1 MQYRRSEATDIGL
14 NSKKGGLYFL
24 SVNFSSLKKEK
35 GALRLDLLSSVLPVL
50 LLSTN
55 LCLLGTFHIY
65 ASNSGEFVASF
76 QEMLVSGLVS
86 LWLILTLILLVPVL
100 LLKNPWGQTLR
111 LTFLFLGVV
120 TYTHGNLLV
129 WDVGVLD
136 GTPLDFTKSGRNLV
150 DLAIWLV
157 AAAIFLKWR
166 QVLLRQ
172 GWQVAILL
180 LVLQAAGAI
189 QLQWTKP
196 ASRIDGS
203 DTLPPELPIVSS
215 QGNVFHLVLDGFQ
228 ASIFESLLER
238 ENRLGADLPGFT
250 FFRDSTTSSPV
261 TYLSIPASLTGVPY
275 RFDTTISHYHEQAL
289 NGQNIYSELAEK
301 GYSIDIATPVWWNP
315 PRSFYSSYFRV
326 PAPYSFGSE
335 ATRTSVAKLLDV
347 SLFRQTPHFLKPL
360 VYRSGNWWLSSL
372 LNGAGT
378 QFEHFAHNSFLLDL
392 TDQLTVID
400 GSPRYKFIH
409 LVTPHAPLVTREDC
423 SFIGHE
429 VEYTFEN
436 TAAQSLCTLEN
447 SLNFVRRLMEL
458 GVYDES
464 LILIHSDHGG
474 GVGFDLKTS
483 DGNTVDSSKALDRLW
498 GNPLPLLLIK
508 PPYAQGRLHIS
519 DTWAELSDIPATILD
534 LLGLEPNFPGTRL
547 FAEGSS
553 KNRSRYFYNSLIHR
567 NDAAAK
573 DRFDQFTEYEIRG
586 SVYDLTAWDI
596 RSEHEVNPLN
606 DREKYIFGTR
616 LSFGTEGTFRAFIES
631 GWAMSTDKAIT
642 WTNGKA
648 ASLLI
653 PFEKTQTD
661 ILLSARVK
669 PFLAPGLI
677 DSQRV
682 TVRVGGSE
690 ISRFSLEKG
699 EFQMIEVEIP
709 AGLLMADGS
718 TRISVELPDAISP
731 SQLNVSPDRRML
743 GLAFYELQFEA
754 R

>member
-189 QLQWTKP
+189 QLQWNKP

-275 RFDTTISHYHEQAL
+275 RFDTTISHYHEQI
-289 NGQNIYSELAEK
+289 G
-301 GYSIDIATPVWWNP
+301 
-315 PRSFYSSYFRV
+315 R
-326 PAPYSFGSE
+326 
-335 ATRTSVAKLLDV
+335 
-347 SLFRQTPHFLKPL
+347 
-360 VYRSGNWWLSSL
+360 
-372 LNGAGT
+372 
-378 QFEHFAHNSFLLDL
+378 AH
-392 TDQLTVID
+392 V
-400 GSPRYKFIH
+400 
-409 LVTPHAPLVTREDC
+409 
-423 SFIGHE
+423 
-429 VEYTFEN
+429 
-436 TAAQSLCTLEN
+436 
-447 SLNFVRRLMEL
+447 
-458 GVYDES
+458 
-464 LILIHSDHGG
+464 
-474 GVGFDLKTS
+474 
-483 DGNTVDSSKALDRLW
+483 
-498 GNPLPLLLIK
+498 
-508 PPYAQGRLHIS
+508 
-519 DTWAELSDIPATILD
+519 
-534 LLGLEPNFPGTRL
+534 
-547 FAEGSS
+547 
-553 KNRSRYFYNSLIHR
+553 
-567 NDAAAK
+567 
-573 DRFDQFTEYEIRG
+573 
-586 SVYDLTAWDI
+586 
-596 RSEHEVNPLN
+596 
-606 DREKYIFGTR
+606 
-616 LSFGTEGTFRAFIES
+616 
-631 GWAMSTDKAIT
+631 
-642 WTNGKA
+642 
-648 ASLLI
+648 
-653 PFEKTQTD
+653 
-661 ILLSARVK
+661 
-669 PFLAPGLI
+669 
-677 DSQRV
+677 
-682 TVRVGGSE
+682 
-690 ISRFSLEKG
+690 
-699 EFQMIEVEIP
+699 
-709 AGLLMADGS
+709 
-718 TRISVELPDAISP
+718 
-731 SQLNVSPDRRML
+731 
-743 GLAFYELQFEA
+743 
-754 R
+754 